1 MERLGLASVTKLAAM
16 RRVAVTGL
24 GAVTP
29 LGNDAP
35 STWRAAIAGESGID
49 FIKSFDASEF
59 PVRIAAEVK
68 DFDPSGLVNTKEAR
82 RLDRNVLL
90 ALAAAVEAKDD
101 ASLNGFAP
109 DRVGVVFGSAIG
121 GFIGIMEQ
129 SEVFN
134 ERGPDRVSPYFIPS
148 VLVDSASG
156 QIAISLGIRGP
167 NYAPVSACATGS
179 HAVGEGAEIIR
190 RGDADVILAGGTE
203 ACMHPLILAGFC
215 AMRGLAA
222 EDEDPPRASRP
233 FDATRAGFV
242 MGEGACVLVLEDLE
256 AAKTRGA
263 KIYAEVL
270 GYGASNDAY
279 HMAAPDPAAVG
290 VAEMMRAA
298 LARARVNPG
307 DVDYVNA
314 HGTSTPLGDLAE
326 TNALKDV
333 FGDHAYELAVSST
346 KSMMGH
352 CFGAAGA
359 IEAMMCVLAIH
370 EGRSRRRSTTSTGTP
385 SATWITCRTR
395 RARRRSM
402 SRSRTRWVSADTT
415 AACSSAA
422 FPTDVSRRA
431 LDRRY
436 CNYCASGV
444 KAMRGPTGP
453 RGDIHEGGKR
463 MRTKVLLAAAFATL
477 LCSLV
482 AASSLLASTTR
493 AGATRPASS
502 AVMAAGQNSAIAQA
516 TRALSPLAWIPAAP
530 YPTSI
535 VRYAFAQVDENLYV
549 IGGVSDGSVVSAV
562 NVYNATTN
570 TWSPLAPIP
579 VASEGP
585 AGAYLNGKIY
595 VADGLGSAAMHI
607 YDVAGN
613 SWTTGASRPSGDS
626 YGAAAGAYNGKVY
639 VVGGSGSG
647 PTSTLD
653 IYDIATDSWTSGP
666 SAPAPYLLGG
676 YHQVGQYLYI
686 IGSFGAGG
694 PGLNSNVSMR
704 LDMATNT
711 WTTGP
716 TWTPNRADFGL
727 ALGGTKLYALGGD
740 TSGGGYFDPSSQ
752 VDELDISTWP
762 AGTWT
767 ASPPNLASA
776 RQANQAG
783 FTSTGR
789 AGGEIWSTGG
799 LAPGFVFIPEH
810 TIACSRLR
818 RHHHRLRH
826 LHHRHHHR
834 LCDLHHRLRHL
845 HHRLRH
851 LRHHHRRR
859 LHRCGARA
867 AGDWNDTGSG
877 PHADPLQALLRRPCS
892 SRTLHARRSG
902 HRAEPTAWIGQG
914 TWVPRQP
921 RGWPQV
927 KQSLGEPGR
936 PSKGRPG
943 SLISA
948 IPVSPRR

>member
-1 MERLGLASVTKLAAM
+1 
-16 RRVAVTGL
+16 
-24 GAVTP
+24 
-29 LGNDAP
+29 
-35 STWRAAIAGESGID
+35 
-49 FIKSFDASEF
+49 
-59 PVRIAAEVK
+59 
-68 DFDPSGLVNTKEAR
+68 
-82 RLDRNVLL
+82 
-90 ALAAAVEAKDD
+90 
-101 ASLNGFAP
+101 
-109 DRVGVVFGSAIG
+109 
-121 GFIGIMEQ
+121 
-129 SEVFN
+129 
-134 ERGPDRVSPYFIPS
+134 
-148 VLVDSASG
+148 
-156 QIAISLGIRGP
+156 
-167 NYAPVSACATGS
+167 
-179 HAVGEGAEIIR
+179 
-190 RGDADVILAGGTE
+190 
-203 ACMHPLILAGFC
+203 
-215 AMRGLAA
+215 
-222 EDEDPPRASRP
+222 
-233 FDATRAGFV
+233 
-242 MGEGACVLVLEDLE
+242 
-256 AAKTRGA
+256 
-263 KIYAEVL
+263 
-270 GYGASNDAY
+270 
-279 HMAAPDPAAVG
+279 
-290 VAEMMRAA
+290 
-298 LARARVNPG
+298 
-307 DVDYVNA
+307 
-314 HGTSTPLGDLAE
+314 
-326 TNALKDV
+326 
-333 FGDHAYELAVSST
+333 
-346 KSMMGH
+346 
-352 CFGAAGA
+352 
-359 IEAMMCVLAIH
+359 
-370 EGRSRRRSTTSTGTP
+370 
-385 SATWITCRTR
+385 
-395 RARRRSM
+395 
-402 SRSRTRWVSADTT
+402 
-415 AACSSAA
+415 
-422 FPTDVSRRA
+422 
-431 LDRRY
+431 
-436 CNYCASGV
+436 
-444 KAMRGPTGP
+444 MRGPTGP

-810 TIACSRLR
+810 TYRVLPAPPPPPPPPPAPPVRCTVPRVIGMTLSRAKARIRARHCSVGRIR
-818 RHHHRLRH
+818 R
-826 LHHRHHHR
+826 
-834 LCDLHHRLRHL
+834 
-845 HHRLRH
+845 
-851 LRHHHRRR
+851 
-859 LHRCGARA
+859 ARSNRV
-867 AGDWNDTGSG
+867 G
-877 PHADPLQALLRRPCS
+877 RV
-892 SRTLHARRSG
+892 
-902 HRAEPTAWIGQG
+902 IGQS
-914 TWVPRQP
+914 P
-921 RGWPQV
+921 
-927 KQSLGEPGR
+927 
-936 PSKGRPG
+936 RPG
-943 SLISA
+943 SVRAQGFRVRLVVGRSA
-948 IPVSPRR
+948 GGLGPAFVG